1 MSQCYLFVHFKERS
15 TPDGEQVYFSI
26 SRDGLRWEAVND
38 GAPVLW
44 TYYGTRGVR
53 DFTIVRHPITGRF
66 YIVATDLSI
75 AYGVRRHRT
84 DFWEYAGTQ
93 GSTSLSV
100 WESDDLVHWTE
111 QRLANVEGKN
121 EHFGCVWAPDALW
134 DPEKEAFLLHWSSS
148 AESDGFARKRIFCS
162 YTKDFRDFTEPEV
175 LYEEEAEITDSAM
188 YEQDGMYYLFYKGG
202 VPCRV
207 RLVEGETPRGPFH
220 TVQAFDRSMDAVEDG
235 LYEAPTAVRLE
246 DGRWAL
252 FIDYYGAYGAEQG
265 YVPFLSDDLKSGE
278 FRRADTDFSFPYHF
292 KHGTILTI
300 MEEEYARLKDHD
312 WTDPG
317 FVEFFS

>member
-1 MSQCYLFVHFKERS
+1 MVDAFHCLGVEVHASVLVVDLRGGKTANGTNAQVFTSNNTAAQRFCL
-15 TPDGEQVYFSI
+15 TPCVPATLASE
-26 SRDGLRWEAVND
+26 
-38 GAPVLW
+38 GA
-44 TYYGTRGVR
+44 T
-53 DFTIVRHPITGRF
+53 
-66 YIVATDLSI
+66 
-75 AYGVRRHRT
+75 
-84 DFWEYAGTQ
+84 
-93 GSTSLSV
+93 
-100 WESDDLVHWTE
+100 
-111 QRLANVEGKN
+111 
-121 EHFGCVWAPDALW
+121 
-134 DPEKEAFLLHWSSS
+134 
-148 AESDGFARKRIFCS
+148 
-162 YTKDFRDFTEPEV
+162 
-175 LYEEEAEITDSAM
+175 
-188 YEQDGMYYLFYKGG
+188 
-202 VPCRV
+202 
-207 RLVEGETPRGPFH
+207 
-220 TVQAFDRSMDAVEDG
+220 VEDG